1 MTEDHER
8 IEELLAGHAVGAL
21 DGADRAE
28 ADRLLVEHVPTC
40 ETCLETLQPFLEVA
54 GDLALAAP
62 PADPPELV
70 WRRLRR
76 EVLTPPATRRRRPA
90 WAWSAAVAAS
100 VAVIGLAAWNTA
112 LNSRLSNE
120 AQRQQHLTQAMSA
133 IADPAARKV
142 RLDSATEPHPMEA
155 AYTSHEAH
163 LSIVGVGIPDPAP
176 GHVYRVWLLGLH
188 GDVRAGDFVPD
199 DGLVIITLSVDPT
212 QFTKLEITE
221 ERNGPPGRAPSGQER
236 WSTAL

>member
-40 ETCLETLQPFLEVA
+40 ETCRETLQPFLEV
-54 GDLALAAP
+54 
-62 PADPPELV
+62 
-70 WRRLRR
+70 
-76 EVLTPPATRRRRPA
+76 LTPPASRRRRSA
-90 WAWSAAVAAS
+90 WAWSVAVAAS

-221 ERNGPPGRAPSGQER
+221 ERNGPPQNLMRKNAGMRLSSQYR
-236 WSTAL
+236 NQ